1 MPSQPTCP
9 PADLEAWIADQRGAI
24 AELESALWDGGLN
37 EALLKPYQAAFR
49 ELEQLIAAQG
59 EDPRHHFVIAI
70 PVADSPLHLKDCLDS
85 LLELCRAYGYGG
97 QVNGRWRK
105 VAVLLADD
113 SSDAACIAQHR
124 EIAREF
130 DQAGLTTHYFG
141 LEEQLALMDRLE
153 NPPFSKGG
161 RGDFLTSALVQPSEK
176 SPPTPLWERGE
187 QDPPALTTIV
197 GVHRREAYGHK
208 GQAMMRNIAY
218 LKLAEMFAGD
228 EAVLFYTIDADQ
240 EFKVKVATAEGGKE
254 VCAVNFLHRLDEIF
268 SQTDA
273 QILTGK
279 VVGDPPVS
287 PAVMAGN
294 FMEDV
299 IGFLREMAAGEPG
312 QAYRQPGATGG
323 GDAAYHDMADLFGFQ
338 QAGDAYRY
346 RCPRKGDAGFVSA
359 KAPTTPQSLP
369 DAPDNAACFSA
380 FSQRLNSFFHGEHPT
395 RITWFQYQDAL
406 ASVQPARTIYTGNY
420 VFRPEALGWFIPYAP
435 LRLRMSGPTMGRL
448 LKAEM
453 GERFVSANL
462 PMLHKRTVE
471 ATGSSEFRPGIVSEQ
486 TRVDLCGEFERQFHG
501 DVMLFS
507 MQRLTDLGYPARPL
521 PTSVVAE
528 TLESVRGEMREKYR
542 VKQQTILERL
552 GLLTSLLEAPANWW
566 NRAEDLTA
574 ALANFRAF
582 IRNIA
587 HNFGTTSP
595 CYARIDAPGNWE
607 SWRDRQIAAIQGFHR
622 DRQAWNEA
630 LAQL

>member
-49 ELEQLIAAQG
+49 ELEQLIAACG
-59 EDPRHHFVIAI
+59 EDHRHRFVIAI
-70 PVADSPLHLKDCLDS
+70 PVADSPLHLKDCLSS
-85 LLELCRAYGYGG
+85 LLELCRNYGYGG
-97 QVNGRWRK
+97 QVDGRWRK
-105 VAVLLADD
+105 VSVLLADD
-113 SSDAACIAQHR
+113 SSDAACIEQHR

-130 DQAGLTTHYFG
+130 DQSGLTTHYFG
-141 LEEQLALMDRLE
+141 LDEQLALMDRL
-153 NPPFSKGG
+153 
-161 RGDFLTSALVQPSEK
+161 V
-176 SPPTPLWERGE
+176 SPPLPKREQAPLNLS
-187 QDPPALTTIV
+187 PIV
-197 GVHRREAYGHK
+197 GVHRREAFGHK

-218 LKLAEMFAGD
+218 LKLAERCTGD
-228 EAVLFYTIDADQ
+228 EALLFYTIDADQ

-268 SQTDA
+268 THTDA

-299 IGFLREMAAGEPG
+299 IGFLREMAAGEPV
-312 QAYRQPGATGG
+312 QPYRQPAAGTRGS

-338 QAGDAYRY
+338 QAGAAYRY
-346 RCPRKGDAGFVSA
+346 HCPVKGV
-359 KAPTTPQSLP
+359 
-369 DAPDNAACFSA
+369 PDNAACFAA
-380 FSQRLNSFFHGEHPT
+380 FSQRLNRFFHGEHPT
-395 RITWFQYQDAL
+395 RITWFQYEAAL

-420 VFRPEALGWFIPYAP
+420 VFRPAALGWFIPFAP

-453 GERFVSANL
+453 GSRFVSANL

-471 ATGSSEFRPGIVSEQ
+471 STGESEFRPGIVSGQ
-486 TRVDLCGEFERQFHG
+486 ANIDLCGEFERQFHG

-507 MQRLTDLGYPARPL
+507 MQRLAALGYPARPL
-521 PTSVVAE
+521 SESVVLE
-528 TLESVRGEMREKYR
+528 TLESVRAEMSETYR

-552 GLLTSLLEAPANWW
+552 DLLTSLLEAPANWW
-566 NRAEDLTA
+566 NQAEDLSA
-574 ALANFRAF
+574 ALADFRTF
-582 IRNIA
+582 IGNIA

-595 CYARIDAPGNWE
+595 CYARLDAPGNWE
-607 SWRDRQIAAIQGFHR
+607 NWRTRQAAAIQGFHR
-622 DRQAWNEA
+622 DRQAWSEA
-630 LAQL
+630 LNALSR

>member
-49 ELEQLIAAQG
+49 ELEQLIAACG
-59 EDPRHHFVIAI
+59 EDHRHRFVIAI
-70 PVADSPLHLKDCLDS
+70 PVADSPLHLKDCLSS
-85 LLELCRAYGYGG
+85 LLELCRNYGYGG
-97 QVNGRWRK
+97 QVDGRWRK
-105 VAVLLADD
+105 VSVLLADD
-113 SSDAACIAQHR
+113 SSDAACIEQHR

-130 DQAGLTTHYFG
+130 DQSGLTTHYFG
-141 LEEQLALMDRLE
+141 LDEQLALMERLV
-153 NPPFSKGG
+153 NPPFPKGG
-161 RGDFLTSALVQPSEK
+161 RGDLATVALAQPSEK

-187 QDPPALTTIV
+187 KKDPLDLSTIV

-218 LKLAEMFAGD
+218 LKLAEMFSGD

-268 SQTDA
+268 TRTDA

-299 IGFLREMAAGEPG
+299 IGFLREMAADEPG

-346 RCPRKGDAGFVSA
+346 RCP
-359 KAPTTPQSLP
+359 LP
-369 DAPDNAACFSA
+369 DAPDNAACFAA

-420 VFRPEALGWFIPYAP
+420 VFRPEALSWFIPFAP

-453 GERFVSANL
+453 GGRFVSANL

-471 ATGSSEFRPGIVSEQ
+471 STGQSEFRPGIVSEQ
-486 TRVDLCGEFERQFHG
+486 ARIDLCGEFERQFHG

-507 MQRLTDLGYPARPL
+507 MQRLTTLGYPARPL
-521 PTSVVAE
+521 PESVIAE

-542 VKQQTILERL
+542 AKQQAILERL
-552 GLLTSLLEAPANWW
+552 SLLKSLLDAPANWW
-566 NRAEDLTA
+566 NQAE
-574 ALANFRAF
+574 ALAAARANFQSF
-582 IRNIA
+582 VGNIT
-587 HNFGTTSP
+587 HNFGADSP
-595 CYARIDAPGNWE
+595 CYARIDAPDNWE
-607 SWRDRQIAAIQGFHR
+607 NWRGRQIAAINGFSANR
-622 DRQAWNEA
+622 EVWGEA
-630 LAQL
+630 LEWLRPS

>member
-49 ELEQLIAAQG
+49 ELEQLIAACG
-59 EDPRHHFVIAI
+59 EDHRHRFVIAI
-70 PVADSPLHLKDCLDS
+70 PVADSPLHLKDCLSS
-85 LLELCRAYGYGG
+85 LLELCRNYGYGG
-97 QVNGRWRK
+97 QVDGRWRK
-105 VAVLLADD
+105 VSVLLADD
-113 SSDAACIAQHR
+113 SSDAACIEQHR

-130 DQAGLTTHYFG
+130 DQSGLTTHYFG
-141 LEEQLALMDRLE
+141 LDEQLALMDRLE
-153 NPPFSKGG
+153 QGLLN
-161 RGDFLTSALVQPSEK
+161 LSA
-176 SPPTPLWERGE
+176 
-187 QDPPALTTIV
+187 IV
-197 GVHRREAYGHK
+197 GAHRREDFGHK

-218 LKLAEMFAGD
+218 LKLAEMFPGG
-228 EAVLFYTIDADQ
+228 EPLLFYSIDADQ

-254 VCAVNFLHRLDEIF
+254 VCAVNFLYRLDEIF
-268 SQTDA
+268 TGSDA
-273 QILTGK
+273 RILTGK

-299 IGFLREMAAGEPG
+299 IGFLREMAAGEPV
-312 QAYRQPGATGG
+312 QPYRQPAAGTLGS

-338 QAGDAYRY
+338 QAGAAYRY
-346 RCPRKGDAGFVSA
+346 HCPVKGV
-359 KAPTTPQSLP
+359 
-369 DAPDNAACFSA
+369 PDNAACFAA
-380 FSQRLNSFFHGEHPT
+380 FSQRLNRFFHGEHPT
-395 RITWFQYQDAL
+395 RITWFQYEAAL

-420 VFRPEALGWFIPYAP
+420 VFRPAALGWFIPFAP

-453 GERFVSANL
+453 GSRFVSANL

-471 ATGSSEFRPGIVSEQ
+471 STGESEFRPGIVSEQ
-486 TRVDLCGEFERQFHG
+486 ARVDLCGEFERQFHG

-507 MQRLTDLGYPARPL
+507 MQRLTALGYPAQPL
-521 PTSVVAE
+521 PEGVVLE

-542 VKQQTILERL
+542 TKQQTILERL
-552 GLLTSLLEAPANWW
+552 DLLTSLLEAPANWW
-566 NRAEDLTA
+566 NQAEELAA
-574 ALANFRAF
+574 ALANFRSF
-582 IRNIA
+582 VGNIA

-607 SWRDRQIAAIQGFHR
+607 NWCGRQAAAIQGFHR
-622 DRQAWNEA
+622 DRQAWNTA
-630 LAQL
+630 LETLL